1 MSFARPALSLILSV
15 LLTGVLSPAQVP
27 QAPAATTPPTAGP
40 RYKLTIVADAA
51 TSKRVKKG
59 RVSSQAV
66 VKVTDENDRPMPA
79 IAVLFTIPQITG
91 GGASF
96 DATGATSMAT
106 TDANGV
112 ATSGTYTSSAAR
124 FDITATAS
132 TPSGPVSV
140 AIPVAITA
148 AAAGAGIS
156 AGVLVLILAAVG
168 GAAAAGIVLGTKG
181 GGSSSSSSGGGVTA
195 ATGPTGSI
203 SGPGTP
209 TLNPPK

>member
-27 QAPAATTPPTAGP
+27 QASPPAAGP
-40 RYKLTIVADAA
+40 LYKLTIVADAA
-51 TSKRVKKG
+51 TSKRVRKG

-79 IAVLFTIPQITG
+79 IAVLFTIPQLTG

-96 DATGATSMAT
+96 DASGATSMAV

-132 TPSGPVSV
+132 PLRV
-140 AIPVAITA
+140 AR
-148 AAAGAGIS
+148 S
-156 AGVLVLILAAVG
+156 AWRFRW
-168 GAAAAGIVLGTKG
+168 
-181 GGSSSSSSGGGVTA
+181 
-195 ATGPTGSI
+195 P
-203 SGPGTP
+203 
-209 TLNPPK
+209 